1 MEILLRQQ
9 KRVWAEHGYSLLEL
23 LVVLVIIGILA
34 TQVVFMLSSADGKVK
49 GAAFN
54 MRSDFNLARGEAVNR
69 NQDVLIDFVF
79 DSDTTYVDASGTRDG
94 YRICVDD
101 DVDSACTGADTII
114 KDVLFTELV
123 QFYDAAGVNGPTV
136 DINGDAWV
144 VGDGVTFTADNFQMQ
159 PNGTS
164 NKAGTI
170 YTYVPNSG
178 DPTDMEAPPYAV
190 VVGSTTGRVRLLR
203 WSLTSTAWT
212 TK

>member
-1 MEILLRQQ
+1 MKVFSWQQ
-9 KRVWAEHGYSLLEL
+9 KKVWEDRGYSLLEL

-34 TQVVFMLSSADGKVK
+34 TQVVFMLSSADSKAK

-54 MRSDFNLARGEAVNR
+54 MRSDFNLARAEAVNR
-69 NQDVLIDFVF
+69 NQNVLVDFVF
-79 DSDTTYVDASGTRDG
+79 NSDTTYVDASGTRDG
-94 YRICVDD
+94 YRICLDD
-101 DVDSACTGADTII
+101 DVSGTCTGGDTNI

-123 QFYDAAGVNGPTV
+123 QFYDAAGVDGPTV
-136 DINGDAWV
+136 DINGDPWV

-170 YTYVPNSG
+170 YAYVPNGG

-190 VVGSTTGRVRLLR
+190 IVGATTGRVRLLR
-203 WSLTSTAWT
+203 WNLSSTAWT
-212 TK
+212 SK